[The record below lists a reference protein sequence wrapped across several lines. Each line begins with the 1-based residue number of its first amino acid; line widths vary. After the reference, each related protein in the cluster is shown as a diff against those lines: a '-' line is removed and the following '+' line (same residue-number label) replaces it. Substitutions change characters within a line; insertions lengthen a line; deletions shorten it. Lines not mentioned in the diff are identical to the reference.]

1 VQHDVR
7 AVVVAGGDADGSD
20 AGWLAGADLVIAAD
34 GGAAFLESAGRLPD
48 VLVGDLD
55 SADGALVD
63 RMAAAGVAIER
74 HRVAKDAT
82 DAELAI
88 ERAMAAGARRITV
101 IGALAGERLD
111 HELANLLLLTDRA
124 WAGATDDLRIVRGGT
139 TARALHGPGRI
150 EIEAGPGATVS
161 LLPVG
166 GDADGVRTDGL
177 RFALAGEPLRL
188 GRSRG
193 LSNEVVAG
201 GASVQ
206 LERGVLLVIETVT
219 KGVME

>member
-1 VQHDVR
+1 
-7 AVVVAGGDADGSD
+7 
-20 AGWLAGADLVIAAD
+20 
-34 GGAAFLESAGRLPD
+34 
-48 VLVGDLD
+48 
-55 SADGALVD
+55 
-63 RMAAAGVAIER
+63 MAAAGVAIER

-88 ERAMAAGARRITV
+88 ERAMTAGARRITV

>member
-1 VQHDVR
+1 
-7 AVVVAGGDADGSD
+7 
-20 AGWLAGADLVIAAD
+20 
-34 GGAAFLESAGRLPD
+34 
-48 VLVGDLD
+48 
-55 SADGALVD
+55 
-63 RMAAAGVAIER
+63 
-74 HRVAKDAT
+74 
-82 DAELAI
+82 
-88 ERAMAAGARRITV
+88 
-101 IGALAGERLD
+101 
-111 HELANLLLLTDRA
+111 
-124 WAGATDDLRIVRGGT
+124 
-139 TARALHGPGRI
+139 
-150 EIEAGPGATVS
+150 VS